1 MKELHEATK
10 HSGKYIAYY
19 RVSTDKQKRSGLG
32 LDAQKEA
39 VRNHLNGGRWKLA
52 GEFTERESGK
62 RNDRPALAQALAMC
76 RLQNATL
83 VVAKLDR
90 LSRNAVFLLTLVEKS
105 GEKGVVF
112 CDLPTIPEGPMGK
125 FFLTQMASVAE
136 LEAGLISQR
145 TKAALQAAKARGQVL
160 GCKNDNIRAYAK
172 RGNKASAKVRGAK
185 AEERAE
191 AILPIIEAIRAEGNT
206 SLRQFA
212 AALNE
217 RGITTAR
224 GGEWSS
230 PQVMR
235 VLQRGE

>member
-1 MKELHEATK
+1 M
-10 HSGKYIAYY
+10 
-19 RVSTDKQKRSGLG
+19 
-32 LDAQKEA
+32 
-39 VRNHLNGGRWKLA
+39 

-62 RNDRPALAQALAMC
+62 RTDRPALTQALAMC

-83 VVAKLDR
+83 VIGKLDR
-90 LSRNAVFLLTLVEKS
+90 LARNAEFLLKVHRES
-105 GEKGVVF
+105 ADRGVVF
-112 CDLPTIPEGPMGK
+112 CDLPTIPEGPVGK
-125 FFLTQMASVAE
+125 FIITQMAAVAE

-145 TKAALQAAKARGQVL
+145 TKAALRAAKARGQVL
-160 GCKNDNIRAYAK
+160 GCKNDNIAKHAK
-172 RGNKASAKVRGAK
+172 RGNKASAVVRSAK
-185 AEERAE
+185 AEERAG

-206 SLRQFA
+206 SLRQIA

-235 VLQRGE
+235 ILQRGE

>member
-1 MKELHEATK
+1 MNEATK

-32 LDAQKEA
+32 LDAQREA
-39 VRNHLNGGRWKLA
+39 VHNYLNGGRWKLV

-62 RNDRPALAQALAMC
+62 NNERPALAQALAMC
-76 RLQNATL
+76 RLQNAVL
-83 VVAKLDR
+83 IVAKLDR
-90 LSRNAVFLLTLVEKS
+90 LSRNVRFLLKLVEES
-105 GEKGVVF
+105 AEKGVVF
-112 CDLPTIPEGPMGK
+112 CDLPSIPEGPMGK

-160 GCKNDNIRAYAK
+160 GCGNDNIRKHAK
-172 RGNKASAKVRGAK
+172 RGNRASAALRGAR
-185 AEERAE
+185 AGERAA
-191 AILPIIEAIRAEGNT
+191 AILPIIEAIKAEGST
-206 SLRQFA
+206 SLRQIA
-212 AALNE
+212 GALNE

-224 GGEWSS
+224 GGEWSG

-235 VLQRGE
+235 VLQRA

>member
-1 MKELHEATK
+1 MNTATK
-10 HSGKYIAYY
+10 HGGKYIAYY
-19 RVSTDKQKRSGLG
+19 RVSTDKQQRSGLG
-32 LDAQKEA
+32 LDAQREA
-39 VRNHLNGGRWKLA
+39 VRDYLNGGRWKLA

-90 LSRNAVFLLTLVEKS
+90 LARNARFLLTLVEES

-112 CDLPTIPEGPMGK
+112 CDLPSIPEGPTGK
-125 FFLTQMASVAE
+125 FLLASMANVAE

-160 GCKNDNIRAYAK
+160 GCRNDNIAAYAK
-172 RGNKASAKVRGAK
+172 RGAKASATVRSANAK
-185 AEERAE
+185 ERAGD
-191 AILPIIEAIRAEGNT
+191 ILPVIEAIKAEGNT
-206 SLRQFA
+206 SLRQIA
-212 AALNE
+212 VALNE
-217 RGITTAR
+217 RGFTTAR

-230 PQVMR
+230 VQVMR
-235 VLQRGE
+235 VLQRGEF

>member
-1 MKELHEATK
+1 MNEATK
-10 HSGKYIAYY
+10 HNGKYIAYY
-19 RVSTDKQKRSGLG
+19 RVSTGKQERSGLG
-32 LDAQKEA
+32 LAAQKEA
-39 VRNHLNGGRWKLA
+39 VRNYLNGGKWQLA

-62 RNDRPALAQALAMC
+62 RNDRPQLAAALSMC
-76 RLQNATL
+76 RLQGAVL

-90 LSRNAVFLLTLVEKS
+90 LARNTQFLLTVVNQS

-112 CDLPTIPEGPMGK
+112 CDLPTIPEGPTGK
-125 FFLTQMASVAE
+125 FLLTQMASVAE

-145 TKAALQAAKARGQVL
+145 TKAALKAAKARGQVL

-172 RGNKASAKVRGAK
+172 RGNKASAAVRGAK
-185 AEERAE
+185 AEERAG
-191 AILPIIEAIRAEGNT
+191 AILPIIEAIKAEGNT
-206 SLRQFA
+206 SLRQIA

-235 VLQRGE
+235 VLERTSL

>member
-1 MKELHEATK
+1 MNETTK

-32 LDAQKEA
+32 LDAQREA
-39 VRNHLNGGRWKLA
+39 VRNFLNGGRWQLS

-62 RNDRPALAQALAMC
+62 RDDRPALAQALAMC
-76 RLQNATL
+76 RVMNATL

-90 LSRNAVFLLTLVEKS
+90 LARNTQFLLTVVNQS
-105 GEKGVVF
+105 GDRGVVF
-112 CDLPTIPEGPMGK
+112 CDLPTIPEGPTGK
-125 FFLTQMASVAE
+125 FLLTQMASVAE

-160 GCKNDNIRAYAK
+160 GCRNGNIAAYAK
-172 RGNKASAKVRGAK
+172 RGNKASATLRGAK

-191 AILPIIEAIRAEGNT
+191 AILPIIEAIKAEGNA
-206 SLRQFA
+206 SLRQIA

-217 RGITTAR
+217 RGITTTR

-230 PQVMR
+230 VQVMR